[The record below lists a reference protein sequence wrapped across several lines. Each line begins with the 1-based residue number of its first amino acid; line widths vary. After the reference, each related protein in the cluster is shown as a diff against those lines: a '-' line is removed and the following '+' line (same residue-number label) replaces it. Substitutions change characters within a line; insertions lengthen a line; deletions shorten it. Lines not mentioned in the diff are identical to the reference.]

1 MKESK
6 ILFTGGDG
14 HLCSQFKKQ
23 NNPNFIFLNKEELD
37 ITDCDS
43 IEYVFNNYEFDYI
56 FHSAAL
62 SRPMIL
68 HDESPNL
75 SININ
80 IVGTSN
86 LVMYCNT
93 YRKKIIYIS
102 TDYVY
107 SGTDN
112 QHKESS
118 AVKPTNKYS
127 WSKLG
132 GECAV
137 HLCDKYLI
145 FRLGMVEYPFPHSH
159 AFTNVYKSSIWSD
172 EIPTAINHLLEKE
185 GIYNIGGPSQSIY
198 DFVKKRIPT
207 ISELKA
213 DGSVP
218 KQISMNIEKIK
229 RKDLDI

>member
-1 MKESK
+1 MSK

-14 HLCSQFKKQ
+14 HLCSQFKKE
-23 NNPNFIFLNKEELD
+23 NNPNFIFLNKEEFD
-37 ITDCDS
+37 ITDCDN
-43 IEYVFNNYEFDYI
+43 IEYVFNNYDFDYL

-62 SRPMIL
+62 SRPMIQ
-68 HDESPNL
+68 HEESPNL
-75 SININ
+75 SINTN
-80 IVGTSN
+80 IIGTSN

-93 YRKKIIYIS
+93 YGKKIIYVS

-112 QHKESS
+112 QHTENSS
-118 AVKPTNKYS
+118 VRPTNKYS

-137 HLCDKYLI
+137 QLCNKYLI
-145 FRLGMVEYPFPHSH
+145 LRLGMVEYPFPHSH

-172 EIPTAINHLLEKE
+172 EVPSVVIPLFEKE
-185 GIYNIGGPSQSIY
+185 GIYNVGEASQSIY
-198 DFVKKRIPT
+198 DFVKKRNPN
-207 ISELKA
+207 ISKLEA
-213 DGSVP
+213 EWNVP